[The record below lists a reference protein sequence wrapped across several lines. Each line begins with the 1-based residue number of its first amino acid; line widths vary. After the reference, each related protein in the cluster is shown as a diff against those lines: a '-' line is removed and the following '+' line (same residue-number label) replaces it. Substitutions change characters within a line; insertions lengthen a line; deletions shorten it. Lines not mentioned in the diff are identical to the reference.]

1 MITATNARINATS
14 STTVETE
21 IALIN
26 LNILSSIQ
34 AGQVVTTVNKDTTT
48 TVHGSVITGTPITQN
63 EDYYKVW
70 QNANLGNIS
79 VSTQNLYNAEMTTVI
94 NTFTNLG
101 YTISR
106 RTAEAQYVYWQISW

>member
-14 STTVETE
+14 SANVETE
-21 IALIN
+21 IALVN

-34 AGQVVTTVNKDTTT
+34 AGQVVAIVNKDTQT
-48 TVHGSVITGTPITQN
+48 TVHGNVITGTPITQN

-70 QNANLGNIS
+70 QNTNVGNIS
-79 VSTQNLYNAEMTTVI
+79 ASTQNLYNAEMTTVI

-106 RTAEAQYVYWQISW
+106 RTAEAQYLYWHISW

>member
-14 STTVETE
+14 SANVETE

-34 AGQVVTTVNKDTTT
+34 AGQVVATVTKNTVS
-48 TVHGSVITGTPITQN
+48 TVHGTAITGTPITQN

-70 QNANLGNIS
+70 QNTNVGNIS

-106 RTAEAQYVYWQISW
+106 RTMDAQYLYWYISW